1 MFEPGQHI
9 VHPAHGAGTIID
21 IVEQEMST
29 GFSQYY
35 VIEFPE
41 QRMTIHLPVERTDE
55 IGLRKVMTEAKF
67 DNVLAILSEE
77 PQKLPNDYKQRR
89 QQVEEMVNSG
99 APAEVARALREL
111 TWQQE
116 KKPLNNADSR
126 LMSEARSKLVQE
138 IALATDED
146 PSEIHAKIDDALER
160 AVAAKREAIEEAEE
174 EEDDS
179 DE

>member
-1 MFEPGQHI
+1 
-9 VHPAHGAGTIID
+9 
-21 IVEQEMST
+21 
-29 GFSQYY
+29 
-35 VIEFPE
+35 
-41 QRMTIHLPVERTDE
+41 MTIHLPVERTDE

-146 PSEIHAKIDDALER
+146 PGEIHAKIDNALER

>member
-1 MFEPGQHI
+1 
-9 VHPAHGAGTIID
+9 
-21 IVEQEMST
+21 
-29 GFSQYY
+29 
-35 VIEFPE
+35 
-41 QRMTIHLPVERTDE
+41 MTIHLPVERTDE